1 MGIFRRTVKSANA
14 PDTKAAKCP
23 QCGATSLKRVLATH
37 PVHLTG
43 EFIGRRLDIYRAEMD
58 KCRQC
63 GTLTPTKEG
72 NAKIKRCTKTGIE
85 FFRQQL
91 AQNPQP
97 RKRKSSGSPPPRNR

>member
-1 MGIFRRTVKSANA
+1 MGILRRTVKSANA

-23 QCGATSLKRVLATH
+23 QCGGTSLKRVLATH
-37 PVHLTG
+37 PVRLTG
-43 EFIGRRLDIYRAEMD
+43 ELIGRRLDIYRVEMD

-72 NAKIKRCTKTGIE
+72 KAKIKRCTKTGIE

-91 AQNPQP
+91 AQNTQP
-97 RKRKSSGSPPPRNR
+97 RKRNSSGSPPPRSR